1 MSPADPPP
9 EMVRQSAKRRPVDT
23 GQPTPNGR
31 PSQEEKV
38 AMDRPH
44 PEEGTLQHYQAGTRV
59 ESAGEEEERAPQADL
74 EKKLALRAERL
85 WPDMGGGQ
93 DLCRRQ
99 REVEGSC

>member
-59 ESAGEEEERAPQADL
+59 ESAGEEEERAPKADL
-74 EKKLALRAERL
+74 EKKVAL
-85 WPDMGGGQ
+85 
-93 DLCRRQ
+93 
-99 REVEGSC
+99 